1 MYEYSE
7 DNLIEQTAIDLFFN
21 QLGWDTQ
28 LAYNKESFGEG
39 STLGRLNKKEVVLKK
54 IFFEK
59 LKQFNPNLP
68 DQAYNQAYEKLIEES
83 ITKSLAEIN
92 FEKYQLLRNGIPVD
106 FINEKGEQ
114 VKNKTLKVFDFD
126 NADNNNFLAVRQL
139 WIQGNSNRERRPD
152 IIGFVNGIPLLF
164 IELKA
169 AHRKLENAYNDNFTD
184 YKDVIPKLFY
194 YNAFVMLS
202 NGIESRIGSVTGKY
216 QHFHEWKRITEE
228 DEGIVALDR
237 IIVGVCEKRRFLDM
251 FENFI
256 LFDNSL
262 GKVVKLI
269 ARNHQFIG
277 VNKAI
282 ENLKRKTES
291 GKFELER
298 LEQIKKNLSPEEY
311 QNQKSEIQNRKSQLG
326 VFWHTQGS
334 GKSYSM
340 VFFCQK
346 IHRKFTGSYTF
357 LIVTDRNELDTQI
370 YGTFS
375 GVGAVPQVKAGAK
388 DSLKAGSGKHLKEL
402 LSSEHRYLFTLIH
415 KFNFE
420 ELITERDNI
429 IVITD
434 EAHRTQNGQ
443 LAMNLRNALPNASFI
458 GFTGTPLF
466 KDDEITKRIFG
477 DYVSRYDFKRSV
489 DDGATVPLYY
499 ENRGE
504 YLGLKNPVINE
515 QIRAVIDAESEDLD
529 SDQRSRVEQLFAREY
544 PILTAKKRLDAIAKD
559 VVWHFCNR
567 GYKGKGMFIA
577 LDKLTAVKMYDL
589 ITVHWE
595 KYVEQV
601 EKEISKGK
609 YGDQELLEKSRE
621 LQWIKE
627 TEICV
632 VVSPEQNEIQKFQ
645 KWDLDIEPHREK
657 MNTQDLETRFK
668 DENDPFRFVI
678 VCAMWITGFDVPTLS
693 TLYLDKPLKSH
704 TLMQAIARANRISE
718 GKNNGLIVDYIETY
732 TALLDALAIYGSGGD
747 EGGSGGGEKP
757 EPPVKPKEELIKQL
771 EEALEATETFLQDEV
786 KFDLQELINADGLHK
801 LAAMEKAVN
810 AVYTNDETKRKFQ
823 VLAREVFNKYK
834 ALQPDKVLN
843 QYAPRKNAIDVIYT
857 AIEDNIE
864 SADVA
869 EIMRKI
875 QNVVDGSIEILAA
888 EPVPSPEGIGTGDEG
903 IDLSGLN
910 FDLLEQYFLKT
921 KNKNAVVQSLKD
933 KVEKQLKRMVERN
946 PLTVDYYKRY
956 QQIIEEYNRGKDEVV
971 IKETFRKLIEL
982 VNSYSAEEAHTK
994 REGLNDE
1001 QKAIFDILRRGKS
1014 LDEKEKKEVKKI
1026 AIELIEELKKE
1037 KLRIDQWAE
1046 KSITAAAIYNYV
1058 NKTLFE
1064 FLPYPT
1070 YQTDDIDLRTNLVY
1084 EHLKNQYFGGG
1095 ISIYGKF

>member
-1 MYEYSE
+1 MSFEYSE

-21 QLGWDTQ
+21 QLGWDTL
-28 LAYNKESFGEG
+28 LAFNKESYGEG

-54 IFFEK
+54 IFLEK
-59 LKQFNPNLP
+59 IKEFNPGLP
-68 DQAYNQAYEKLIEES
+68 RKAYDEAYEKLTEES
-83 ITKSLAEIN
+83 STKTLAEIN
-92 FEKYQLLRNGIPVD
+92 FEKYLMLRNGIQVD
-106 FINEKGEQ
+106 FINDKGEQ
-114 VKNKTLKVFDFD
+114 VENKTLKVFDFD

-139 WIQGNSNRERRPD
+139 WIQGKSNRERRPD

-169 AHRKLENAYNDNFTD
+169 AHRKLVNAYNDNFID

-194 YNAFVMLS
+194 YNAFVLLS

-228 DEGIVALDR
+228 DAGIVALDR
-237 IIVGVCEKRRFLDM
+237 IIIGVCDKKRFLDL

-256 LFDNSL
+256 LFDNSM
-262 GKVVKLI
+262 GNVVKLI

-282 ENLKRKTES
+282 ENIQHKEQLYKL
-291 GKFELER
+291 GKISLE
-298 LEQIKKNLSPEEY
+298 EK
-311 QNQKSEIQNRKSQLG
+311 QKLG

-346 IHRKFTGSYTF
+346 IHHKFTGSYTF

-375 GVGAVPQVKAGAK
+375 GVGAVPEIKAGAK
-388 DSLKAGSGKHLKEL
+388 DSLKANSGKHLREL
-402 LSSEHRYLFTLIH
+402 LSSEHRYLFSLIH

-420 ELITERDNI
+420 EEITKRDNI
-429 IVITD
+429 IVISD
-434 EAHRTQNGQ
+434 EAHRTQSGQ
-443 LAMNLRNALPNASFI
+443 LAMNLRNALPYASFI

-504 YLGLKNPVINE
+504 YLGLKNPEINE
-515 QIRAVIDAESEDLD
+515 QIRTVIDEESEDLD
-529 SDQRSRVEQLFAREY
+529 SDQRSRIEQLFAREY

-577 LDKLTAVKMYDL
+577 LDKLTAVRMYDL
-589 ITVHWE
+589 ITQHW
-595 KYVEQV
+595 KQYVEKLGREV
-601 EKEISKGK
+601 SKGT
-609 YGDQELLEKSRE
+609 YGDQEFLEKSRE

-632 VVSPEQNEIQKFQ
+632 VVSAEQNEIQKFQ

-668 DENDPFRFVI
+668 DEDDPFRFVI
-678 VCAMWITGFDVPTLS
+678 VCAMWITGFDVPSLS

-704 TLMQAIARANRISE
+704 TLMQAIARANRTNE

-732 TALLDALAIYGSGGD
+732 TALIDALSIYGSNGD
-747 EGGSGGGEKP
+747 NGETSEDGRP
-757 EPPVKPKEELIKQL
+757 EPPVKPKEELVGQL
-771 EEALEATETFLQDEV
+771 EEALDATEAFLQDEV
-786 KFDLQELINADGLHK
+786 NFDLQELIKADNLLK
-801 LAAMEKAVN
+801 LAALEKAIN
-810 AVYTNDETKRKFQ
+810 AVYTNDETKRKYQ
-823 VLAREVFNKYK
+823 ILAREVFRKYK

-843 QYAPRKNAIDVIYT
+843 QYAQRKNAIDVIYT
-857 AIEDNIE
+857 AIEENIE
-864 SADVA
+864 SSDVA
-869 EIMRKI
+869 DLMRKI
-875 QNVVDGSIEILAA
+875 QNVVDESIESRLA
-888 EPVPSPEGIGTGDEG
+888 EPSHNDGKN
-903 IDLSGLN
+903 IDLSGLD
-910 FDLLEQYFLKT
+910 FELLEQYFLKT
-921 KNKNAVVQSLKD
+921 KNKNAAVQSLKD
-933 KVEKQLKRMVERN
+933 KIEQQLKQMVERN

-956 QQIIEEYNRGKDEVV
+956 QEIIEEYNRGKDEVV

-982 VNSYSAEEAHTK
+982 VNSYSEVEADTK
-994 REGLNDE
+994 REGLTDE
-1001 QKAIFDILRRGKS
+1001 QKAIFDILRQGKQ
-1014 LDEKEKKEVKKI
+1014 LKEKEKNEIKRI
-1026 AIELIEELKKE
+1026 AVELLNELKKE
-1037 KLRIDQWAE
+1037 KLRIDRWAD
-1046 KSITAAAIYNYV
+1046 KSVTAAAVFNTV
-1058 NKTLFE
+1058 SKTLFE
-1064 FLPYPT
+1064 TLPYPT
-1070 YQTDDIDLRTNLVY
+1070 YELDDVDLRTNLIY

-1095 ISIYGKF
+1095 MSVYGQY

>member
-1 MYEYSE
+1 MTWEYSE

-21 QLGWDTQ
+21 QLGWDTL
-28 LAYNKESFGEG
+28 LAYNKEGFGEG

-59 LKQFNPNLP
+59 IKAFNPGLP
-68 DQAYNQAYEKLIEES
+68 QKAYEEAYEKLIEES
-83 ITKSLAEIN
+83 SSKSLAEIN
-92 FEKYQLLRNGIPVD
+92 YEKHQLLRNGIPVD

-126 NADNNNFLAVRQL
+126 NAENNNFLAVRQL
-139 WIQGNSNRERRPD
+139 WIQGKSNRERRPD
-152 IIGFVNGIPLLF
+152 IIGFVNGIPIVF
-164 IELKA
+164 IELKNPIKNV
-169 AHRKLENAYNDNFTD
+169 REAYDNNFLD
-184 YKDVIPKLFY
+184 YLDVIPRLFHH
-194 YNAFVMLS
+194 NALVILS
-202 NGIESRIGSVTGKY
+202 NGRESKIGSITSKY
-216 QHFHEWKRITEE
+216 HHFHEWKRITED
-228 DEGIVALDR
+228 DEGVVDLDR
-237 IIVGVCEKRRFLDM
+237 MIIGVCHKQRLLDIL
-251 FENFI
+251 ENFI

-282 ENLKRKTES
+282 ENIQHKEQLYKL
-291 GKFELER
+291 GKVSLE
-298 LEQIKKNLSPEEY
+298 EK
-311 QNQKSEIQNRKSQLG
+311 QKLG

-346 IHRKFTGSYTF
+346 IHHKFTGSYTF

-375 GVGAVPQVKAGAK
+375 GIAAVPQVKAGSK
-388 DSLKAGSGKHLKEL
+388 DSLKANSGKHLREL

-420 ELITERDNI
+420 EEITKRDNI
-429 IVITD
+429 IVISD
-434 EAHRTQNGQ
+434 EAHRTQGGN

-504 YLGLKNPVINE
+504 YLGLKNPTINE
-515 QIRAVIDAESEDLD
+515 EIRQLLENEELET
-529 SDQRSRVEQLFAREY
+529 DQRSRVEQLIAREY

-559 VVWHFCNR
+559 AIWHFCNR

-577 LDKLTAVKMYDL
+577 LDKLTAVRMYYL
-589 ITVHWE
+589 ITHHW
-595 KYVEQV
+595 KLTVEQL
-601 EKEISKGK
+601 EKEVAKGK

-632 VVSPEQNEIQKFQ
+632 VVSSEQNEIQKFQ

-657 MNTQDLETRFK
+657 MNKEDLEARFK

-732 TALLDALAIYGSGGD
+732 TALLDALAIYGAGGED
-747 EGGSGGGEKP
+747 GEGGGGEKP

-786 KFDLQELINADGLHK
+786 NFDIQELIKADGLHK

-823 VLAREVFNKYK
+823 ILAREVFKKYK

-843 QYAPRKNAIDVIYT
+843 QYASRKNAIDVIYS

-869 EIMRKI
+869 DIMRKI
-875 QNVVDGSIEILAA
+875 QNVVDESIENMVA
-888 EPVPSPEGIGTGDEG
+888 EPGHNEEKI

-910 FDLLEQYFLKT
+910 FELLQQYFLKT
-921 KNKNAVVQSLKD
+921 KNKNTVVQSLKD
-933 KVEKQLKRMVERN
+933 KIEKQLKQMVERN

-956 QQIIEEYNRGKDEVV
+956 QEIIQEYNRGKDEVV

-982 VNSYSAEEAHTK
+982 VNSYSEEEADTR
-994 REGLNDE
+994 REGLTDE
-1001 QKAIFDILRRGKS
+1001 QKVIFDILRQGKK
-1014 LDEKEKKEVKKI
+1014 LEEKEKNEIKKI
-1026 AIELIEELKKE
+1026 SIELLEELKKE
-1037 KLRIDQWAE
+1037 KLRVDKWAD
-1046 KSITAAAIYNYV
+1046 KSVTAAAVFNYV

-1064 FLPYPT
+1064 VLPYPT

-1084 EHLKNQYFGGG
+1084 EHLKHQYFGGG
-1095 ISIYGKF
+1095 MSIYGRY

>member
-1 MYEYSE
+1 MTWEYSE

-21 QLGWDTQ
+21 QLGWDT
-28 LAYNKESFGEG
+28 LVAYNKEGFGEG

-59 LKQFNPNLP
+59 IKEFNPGLP
-68 DQAYNQAYEKLIEES
+68 QKAYEEAYEKLTEES

-92 FEKYQLLRNGIPVD
+92 YEKHLLLRNGIPVD
-106 FINEKGEQ
+106 FINEKGEH

-126 NADNNNFLAVRQL
+126 NADKNNFLAVRQL
-139 WIQGNSNRERRPD
+139 WIQGKSNRERRPD

-194 YNAFVMLS
+194 YNAFVLLS

-216 QHFHEWKRITEE
+216 QHFHEWKRIAEE

-237 IIVGVCEKRRFLDM
+237 IIVGVCEKNRFLDL

-282 ENLKRKTES
+282 ENIQHKEQLYKL
-291 GKFELER
+291 GKISLE
-298 LEQIKKNLSPEEY
+298 EK
-311 QNQKSEIQNRKSQLG
+311 QKLG

-346 IHRKFTGSYTF
+346 IHHKFTGSYTF

-388 DSLKAGSGKHLKEL
+388 DSLKANSGKHLREL
-402 LSSEHRYLFTLIH
+402 LSSDHRYLFTLIH

-420 ELITERDNI
+420 EEITRRDNI
-429 IVITD
+429 IVISD
-434 EAHRTQNGQ
+434 EAHRTQGGN

-504 YLGLKNPVINE
+504 YLKLDNPKINDN
-515 QIRAVIDAESEDLD
+515 IRTLLEKEELESDE
-529 SDQRSRVEQLFAREY
+529 RSKVEKLIAREY
-544 PILTAKKRLDAIAKD
+544 PILTAKKRLNDIAKD
-559 VVWHFCNR
+559 AVWHFCNR

-577 LDKLTAVKMYDL
+577 LDKLTAVRMYDL
-589 ITVHWE
+589 ITEHWK
-595 KYVEQV
+595 KYVEQL
-601 EKEISKGK
+601 EKEVSKGK
-609 YGDQELLEKSRE
+609 YGDQELLQKSRE

-632 VVSPEQNEIQKFQ
+632 VVSSEQNEIQKFQ

-668 DENDPFRFVI
+668 DEDDPFRFVI

-732 TALLDALAIYGSGGD
+732 TALLDALAIYGAGGENGKD
-747 EGGSGGGEKP
+747 GGEKP
-757 EPPVKPKEELIKQL
+757 EPPVKPKEELIMLL
-771 EEALEATETFLQDEV
+771 EETLHATETFLQDDV
-786 KFDLQELINADGLHK
+786 NFDLQELIKADGLHK

-823 VLAREVFNKYK
+823 VLARAVFKKYK
-834 ALQPDKVLN
+834 ALQPDKVLY
-843 QYAPRKNAIDVIYT
+843 QYAQRKNAIDVIYA
-857 AIEDNIE
+857 AIEDNIV

-869 EIMRKI
+869 DIMRKI
-875 QNVVDGSIEILAA
+875 QNVVDNSIENMVA
-888 EPVPSPEGIGTGDEG
+888 EPGHNEEKI
-903 IDLSGLN
+903 IDLSGLD

-921 KNKNAVVQSLKD
+921 KNKNTAVQSLKE

-946 PLTVDYYKRY
+946 PMTVDFYKRY
-956 QQIIEEYNRGKDEVV
+956 QEIIEEYNRGKDEAV

-982 VNSYSAEEAHTK
+982 VNSLSQEEADTR
-994 REGLNDE
+994 REGLTDE
-1001 QKAIFDILRRGKS
+1001 QKAIFDILRQGKK
-1014 LDEKEKKEVKKI
+1014 LEDKEKNEIKKI
-1026 AIELIEELKKE
+1026 SVQLLEDLKQE
-1037 KLRIDQWAE
+1037 KLKVDQWAD
-1046 KSITAAAIYNYV
+1046 KSVTAAAVFNTV
-1058 NKTLFE
+1058 SKTLFE
-1064 FLPYPT
+1064 TLPYPS
-1070 YQTDDIDLRTNLVY
+1070 YQTDEIDLKTNLVY
-1084 EHLKNQYFGGG
+1084 EHLKHQYFGGG
-1095 ISIYGKF
+1095 MSVYGHY

>member
-1 MYEYSE
+1 MTWEYSE
-7 DNLIEQTAIDLFFN
+7 DNLIEQTAIDLFFHR
-21 QLGWDTQ
+21 LGWDTL
-28 LAYNKESFGEG
+28 LAFNKESFGED
-39 STLGRLNKKEVVLKK
+39 STLGRLSKKEVVLKR
-54 IFFEK
+54 ILLEK
-59 LKQFNPNLP
+59 LELFNPGLP
-68 DQAYNQAYEKLIEES
+68 EKAYLEAYEKLTEES
-83 ITKSLAEIN
+83 ITRTLAEIN
-92 FEKYQLLRNGIPVD
+92 FEKYRYMREGIQILTPNHSPNGEG
-106 FINEKGEQ
+106 NREGNREGEM
-114 VKNKTLKVFDFD
+114 VSKTLKLFDFE
-126 NADNNNFLAVRQL
+126 NPENNHFLAVRQL
-139 WIQGNSNRERRPD
+139 WIQGKSNRERRPD

-169 AHRKLENAYNDNFTD
+169 AHRKLENAYNDNFND

-194 YNAFVMLS
+194 YNAFVVLS

-228 DEGIVALDR
+228 DDGVVALDR
-237 IIVGVCEKRRFLDM
+237 IIVGVCEKSRFMDM

-256 LFDNSL
+256 LFDNSM

-282 ENLKRKTES
+282 ENIRLKDRQFKLGEIS
-291 GKFELER
+291 LE
-298 LEQIKKNLSPEEY
+298 EK
-311 QNQKSEIQNRKSQLG
+311 QKLG

-375 GVGAVPQVKAGAK
+375 GVGAVPQIKAGAK
-388 DSLKAGSGKHLKEL
+388 DSLKANSGKHLREL
-402 LSSEHRYLFTLIH
+402 LSSEHRYLFSLIH

-420 ELITERDNI
+420 TEITKRDNI
-429 IVITD
+429 IVISD
-434 EAHRTQNGQ
+434 EAHRTQGGQ

-466 KDDEITKRIFG
+466 KDDELTRRIFG

-504 YLGLKNPVINE
+504 YLGLKNPKITQE
-515 QIRAVIDAESEDLD
+515 IRALIDAESEDLD
-529 SDQRSRVEQLFAREY
+529 SDQRTRVEQLFAREY
-544 PILTAKKRLDAIAKD
+544 PILTAKKRLNEIAND

-577 LDKLTAVKMYDL
+577 LDKLTAVRMYDFIML
-589 ITVHWE
+589 HW
-595 KYVEQV
+595 KFTIEQM
-601 EKEISKGK
+601 EKEISRGK

-621 LQWIKE
+621 LKWIKE

-632 VVSPEQNEIQKFQ
+632 VISSEQNEIQKFRQ
-645 KWDLDIEPHREK
+645 WDLDIEPHREK
-657 MNTQDLETRFK
+657 MNNQDLEVRFK

-732 TALLDALAIYGSGGD
+732 TSLLDALAIYGASA
-747 EGGSGGGEKP
+747 ETGGGEKP
-757 EPPVKPKEELIKQL
+757 EAPVKPKIELIQL
-771 EEALEATETFLQDEV
+771 LEDALTATEVFLQDEV
-786 KFDLQELINADGLHK
+786 SFDLNELISSTGLEK
-801 LAAMEKAVN
+801 LAAMEKGVN
-810 AVYTNDETKRKFQ
+810 AVYTNDETKCKFQ
-823 VLAREVFNKYK
+823 ILAREVFKKFK
-834 ALQPDKVLN
+834 ALQPDKLLN
-843 QYAPRKNAIDVIYT
+843 QYSPRKNAIDVIYT
-857 AIEDNIE
+857 AIEGNVE
-864 SADVA
+864 SADVSD
-869 EIMRKI
+869 IMKKI
-875 QNVVDGSIEILAA
+875 QEVVDASISTVAS
-888 EPVPSPEGIGTGDEG
+888 EPTHDAGKI

-910 FDLLEQYFLKT
+910 FELLEKYFLKT
-921 KNKNAVVQSLKD
+921 KNKNTTIQSLKD
-933 KVEKQLKRMVERN
+933 KIERNLKSMVEKN
-946 PLTVDYYKRY
+946 PLRVDYYQRY
-956 QQIIEEYNRGKDEVV
+956 QEIIDEYNRGKDAVTIE
-971 IKETFRKLIEL
+971 ETFKKLIEF
-982 VNSYSAEEAHTK
+982 VNSMTEEEIDTK
-994 REGLNDE
+994 REGLTDE
-1001 QKAIFDILRRGKS
+1001 QKAIFDILRKQNLSEPDKKRI
-1014 LDEKEKKEVKKI
+1014 KEI
-1026 AIELIEELKKE
+1026 AIELLEELKTD
-1037 KLRIDQWAE
+1037 KLKVEQWAY
-1046 KSITAAAIYNYV
+1046 KTVTAAAVFNMV

-1064 FLPYPT
+1064 LLPYPT
-1070 YQTDDIDLRTNLVY
+1070 YQTDDVDLKTNLVY
-1084 EHLKNQYFGGG
+1084 EHLKHQYYGGG
-1095 ISIYGKF
+1095 MSVYGAY

>member
-1 MYEYSE
+1 MTYEYSE

-21 QLGWDTQ
+21 ELGWDTL
-28 LAYNKESFGEG
+28 LAYNKEGFGEG
-39 STLGRLNKKEVVLKK
+39 STLGRLNKKEVILKK
-54 IFFEK
+54 NFFEK
-59 LKQFNPNLP
+59 LKAFNPNLP
-68 DQAYNQAYEKLIEES
+68 EQAYSQAYEKLTEVS
-83 ITKSLAEIN
+83 ISKSLSEIN
-92 FEKYQLLRNGIPVD
+92 FEKHQLLRNGIPVD
-106 FINEKGEQ
+106 FINDKGEQ
-114 VKNKTLKVFDFD
+114 VKNKTLRVFDFET
-126 NADNNNFLAVRQL
+126 ADNNNFLAVRQL
-139 WIQGNSNRERRPD
+139 WLKGKSNRERRPD

-184 YKDVIPKLFY
+184 YKDVIPQLFN
-194 YNAFVMLS
+194 YNAFVLLS
-202 NGIESRIGSVTGKY
+202 NGRESRIGSVTGKY

-228 DEGIVALDR
+228 DDGIVGLDR
-237 IIVGVCEKRRFLDM
+237 IIVGVCEKKRFLDL

-282 ENLKRKTES
+282 ENIQHKEQLYKL
-291 GKFELER
+291 GKISLE
-298 LEQIKKNLSPEEY
+298 EK
-311 QNQKSEIQNRKSQLG
+311 QKLG

-346 IHRKFTGSYTF
+346 IHHKFTGSYTF

-375 GVGAVPQVKAGAK
+375 GIGAVPQVKAGSR
-388 DSLKAGSGKHLKEL
+388 DSLKANSGKHLREL

-420 ELITERDNI
+420 EEITKRDNI
-429 IVITD
+429 IVISD
-434 EAHRTQNGQ
+434 EAHRTQGGN

-504 YLGLKNPVINE
+504 YLGLRNPAINDE
-515 QIRAVIDAESEDLD
+515 IRQLLENEELET
-529 SDQRSRVEQLFAREY
+529 DQRSKVKKLIGKEY

-559 VVWHFCNR
+559 AVWHFCNR

-577 LDKLTAVKMYDL
+577 LDKLTAVRMYDL
-589 ITVHWE
+589 ITHHWKLTVELLE
-595 KYVEQV
+595 KDLL
-601 EKEISKGK
+601 KLK

-632 VVSPEQNEIQKFQ
+632 VVSSEQNEIQKFA

-657 MNTQDLETRFK
+657 MNNQDLETRFK
-668 DENDPFRFVI
+668 EEDDPFRFVI

-693 TLYLDKPLKSH
+693 TLYIDKPLKSH

-718 GKNNGLIVDYIETY
+718 GKNNGLIVDYIDTY
-732 TALLDALAIYGSGGD
+732 TALLDALAVYGEGGGD
-747 EGGSGGGEKP
+747 SSGGGETP
-757 EPPVKPKEELIKQL
+757 VPPVKPKEELIKEL
-771 EEALEATETFLQDEV
+771 VEVLVATETFLLNEV
-786 KFDLQELINADGLHK
+786 SFDLQELVNAKGLQK
-801 LAAMEKAVN
+801 LAAMESAVN
-810 AVYTNDETKRKFQ
+810 SVYTNDETKRKFQ
-823 VLAREVFNKYK
+823 VLAREVFKKYK

-843 QYAPRKNAIDVIYT
+843 DFRPRKDAIDVIYT
-857 AIEDNIE
+857 AIESNIE
-864 SADVA
+864 SADVTDL
-869 EIMRKI
+869 MRKI
-875 QNVVDGSIEILAA
+875 QDLVDESISTMVA
-888 EPVPSPEGIGTGDEG
+888 EPNSQLIQREADLTKNTDQSIYVKDKMV
-903 IDLSGLN
+903 DLSGLN
-910 FDLLEQYFLKT
+910 FEILEKYFLKLT
-921 KNKNAVVQSLKD
+921 NKNTAVQSLKD
-933 KVEKQLKRMVERN
+933 KIEKQLKKMVERN

-956 QQIIEEYNRGKDEVV
+956 QEIIDEYNRSKDEVV
-971 IKETFRKLIEL
+971 IKDTFRKLIEL
-982 VNSYSAEEAHTK
+982 VNSYSAEEADTK
-994 REGLNDE
+994 REGLTDE
-1001 QKAIFDILRRGKS
+1001 QKAVFDILRYGKK
-1014 LDEKEKKEVKKI
+1014 LEEKEKNEVKKI
-1026 AIELIEELKKE
+1026 SVELLEDLKKE
-1037 KLRIDQWAE
+1037 KLRVDQWSD
-1046 KSITAAAIYNYV
+1046 KSVTAAAVFNFV

-1064 FLPYPT
+1064 VLPYPT
-1070 YQTDDIDLRTNLVY
+1070 YQIDDIDVRTNLVY
-1084 EHLKNQYFGGG
+1084 EHLKHQYYGGG
-1095 ISIYGKF
+1095 MSVYGGY

>member
-1 MYEYSE
+1 M
-7 DNLIEQTAIDLFFN
+7 D
-21 QLGWDTQ
+21 WDT
-28 LAYNKESFGEG
+28 LVAYNKEGFGEG
-39 STLGRLNKKEVVLKK
+39 STLGRQNKKEVVLKK

-59 LKQFNPNLP
+59 LIQFNPNLP
-68 DQAYNQAYEKLIEES
+68 EQAYNQAYEKLIEES

-92 FEKYQLLRNGIPVD
+92 YEKHQLLRNGIPVQLPSPS
-106 FINEKGEQ
+106 GEGQ
-114 VKNKTLKVFDFD
+114 GVRIVTLKVFDFD
-126 NADNNNFLAVRQL
+126 NAGNNNFLAVRQL
-139 WIQGNSNRERRPD
+139 WIQGKSNRERRPD
-152 IIGFVNGIPLLF
+152 IIGFINGIPMLF

-237 IIVGVCEKRRFLDM
+237 IIVGVCEKKRFLDL

-282 ENLKRKTES
+282 ENIQHKEQLYKL
-291 GKFELER
+291 GKISLE
-298 LEQIKKNLSPEEY
+298 EK
-311 QNQKSEIQNRKSQLG
+311 QKLG

-346 IHRKFTGSYTF
+346 IHHKFTGSYTF

-375 GVGAVPQVKAGAK
+375 GIGAVPQVKSGSK
-388 DSLKAGSGKHLKEL
+388 DSLKANSGKHLKEL

-420 ELITERDNI
+420 EEITKRDNI
-429 IVITD
+429 IVISD
-434 EAHRTQNGQ
+434 EAHRTQGGN

-504 YLGLKNPVINE
+504 YLGLKNPVIND

-544 PILTAKKRLDAIAKD
+544 PILTSKKRLDAIAKD
-559 VVWHFCNR
+559 AVWHFCNR

-577 LDKLTAVKMYDL
+577 LDKLTAVRMYDL
-589 ITVHWE
+589 ITHHW
-595 KYVEQV
+595 KLTVDQL
-601 EKEISKGK
+601 EKEVSKGK

-632 VVSPEQNEIQKFQ
+632 VVSSEQNEIQKFQ

-657 MNTQDLETRFK
+657 MNKGDLEARFK
-668 DENDPFRFVI
+668 DEDDPFRFVI

-693 TLYLDKPLKSH
+693 TLYIDKPLKSH

-732 TALLDALAIYGSGGD
+732 TALLDALAIYGSGGED
-747 EGGSGGGEKP
+747 GEGGGGEKP
-757 EPPVKPKEELIKQL
+757 EPPDKPKEDLIKQL

-786 KFDLQELINADGLHK
+786 NFDLQELIKADGLHK

-823 VLAREVFNKYK
+823 VLAREVFKKYK
-834 ALQPDKVLN
+834 ALQPDKALN
-843 QYAPRKNAIDVIYT
+843 QYAPKKNAIDVIYT

-869 EIMRKI
+869 DIMRKI
-875 QNVVDGSIEILAA
+875 QNVVDESIEHMVA
-888 EPVPSPEGIGTGDEG
+888 EPGHNEEKI
-903 IDLSGLN
+903 IDLSGLD

-921 KNKNAVVQSLKD
+921 KNKNAAVQSLKD

-956 QQIIEEYNRGKDEVV
+956 QEIIEEYNRGKDEVV

-982 VNSYSAEEAHTK
+982 VNSYSEEEADTK
-994 REGLNDE
+994 REGLTDE
-1001 QKAIFDILRRGKS
+1001 QKAIFDILRHGKK
-1014 LDEKEKKEVKKI
+1014 LEEKEKNEIKKI
-1026 AIELIEELKKE
+1026 SVALLEELKQE
-1037 KLRIDQWAE
+1037 KLKVEQWAD
-1046 KSITAAAIYNYV
+1046 KSVTAAAVFNTV
-1058 NKTLFE
+1058 SKTLFE
-1064 FLPYPT
+1064 TLPYPT
-1070 YQTDDIDLRTNLVY
+1070 YQTDDIDLKTNLVY
-1084 EHLKNQYFGGG
+1084 EHLKHQYFRGGM
-1095 ISIYGKF
+1095 SIYGQY

>member
-1 MYEYSE
+1 MTWEYSE

-21 QLGWDTQ
+21 QLGWDTL
-28 LAYNKESFGEG
+28 LAYNKEGLGEG
-39 STLGRLNKKEVVLKK
+39 SILGRLNKKEVVLKN
-54 IFFEK
+54 IFLEK

-68 DQAYNQAYEKLIEES
+68 EQAYNQAYEKLIEES

-92 FEKYQLLRNGIPVD
+92 FEKHQLLRNGIPVD
-106 FINEKGEQ
+106 FIEEKGEHAGSPQ
-114 VKNKTLKVFDFD
+114 RKTLKVFDFD

-139 WIQGNSNRERRPD
+139 WIQGKSNRERRPD

-194 YNAFVMLS
+194 YNAFVLLS

-237 IIVGVCEKRRFLDM
+237 IIIGVCEKKRFLDL

-282 ENLKRKTES
+282 ENIQHKEQLYKL
-291 GKFELER
+291 GKISLE
-298 LEQIKKNLSPEEY
+298 EK
-311 QNQKSEIQNRKSQLG
+311 QKLG

-346 IHRKFTGSYTF
+346 IHHKFTGSYTF

-388 DSLKAGSGKHLKEL
+388 DSLKANSGKHLKEL
-402 LSSEHRYLFTLIH
+402 LGSEHRYLFTLIH

-420 ELITERDNI
+420 EEITKRDNI
-429 IVITD
+429 IVISD
-434 EAHRTQNGQ
+434 EAHRTQGGN

-529 SDQRSRVEQLFAREY
+529 SDQRSRVEQLFEREY

-559 VVWHFCNR
+559 AVWHFCNR

-589 ITVHWE
+589 ITEHWK
-595 KYVEQV
+595 KYVEQL
-601 EKEISKGK
+601 EKEVSKGK
-609 YGDQELLEKSRE
+609 YGDQELLENSRE

-632 VVSPEQNEIQKFQ
+632 VVSSEQNEIQKFQ

-657 MNTQDLETRFK
+657 MNTQDLESRFK

-732 TALLDALAIYGSGGD
+732 TALLDALAIYGSGGED
-747 EGGSGGGEKP
+747 DGGSEKP
-757 EPPVKPKEELIKQL
+757 ELPVKPKEELIKQL
-771 EEALEATETFLQDEV
+771 EEALEATETFLLDEV
-786 KFDLQELINADGLHK
+786 
-801 LAAMEKAVN
+801 
-810 AVYTNDETKRKFQ
+810 
-823 VLAREVFNKYK
+823 
-834 ALQPDKVLN
+834 
-843 QYAPRKNAIDVIYT
+843 
-857 AIEDNIE
+857 
-864 SADVA
+864 
-869 EIMRKI
+869 
-875 QNVVDGSIEILAA
+875 
-888 EPVPSPEGIGTGDEG
+888 
-903 IDLSGLN
+903 N
-910 FDLLEQYFLKT
+910 FDL
-921 KNKNAVVQSLKD
+921 
-933 KVEKQLKRMVERN
+933 
-946 PLTVDYYKRY
+946 
-956 QQIIEEYNRGKDEVV
+956 
-971 IKETFRKLIEL
+971 
-982 VNSYSAEEAHTK
+982 
-994 REGLNDE
+994 
-1001 QKAIFDILRRGKS
+1001 
-1014 LDEKEKKEVKKI
+1014 
-1026 AIELIEELKKE
+1026 
-1037 KLRIDQWAE
+1037 
-1046 KSITAAAIYNYV
+1046 
-1058 NKTLFE
+1058 
-1064 FLPYPT
+1064 
-1070 YQTDDIDLRTNLVY
+1070 
-1084 EHLKNQYFGGG
+1084 
-1095 ISIYGKF
+1095 

>member
-1 MYEYSE
+1 MTNEYSE
-7 DNLIEQTAIDLFFN
+7 DNLIEKTAIDLFLH
-21 QLGWDTQ
+21 QLGWDT
-28 LAYNKESFGEG
+28 LYAFNKEGFGEG
-39 STLGRLNKKEVVLKK
+39 SALGRLNKSEVVLKT

-59 LKQFNPNLP
+59 IRAFNPGLP
-68 DQAYNQAYEKLIEES
+68 QKAYEEAYEKLTEDS
-83 ITKSLAEIN
+83 ATKSLAEIN
-92 FEKYQLLRNGIPVD
+92 FEKHQLLRNGIPVD
-106 FINEKGEQ
+106 FVNEKGEQ
-114 VKNKTLKVFDFD
+114 IKNKILQVFDFET
-126 NADNNNFLAVRQL
+126 AGNNKFLAVQQL
-139 WIQGNSNRERRPD
+139 WIQGKSNRERRPD

-194 YNAFVMLS
+194 YNAFVLLS

-216 QHFHEWKRITEE
+216 QHFHEWKRITED

-237 IIVGVCEKRRFLDM
+237 IIVGVCEKKRFLDL

-256 LFDNSL
+256 LFDNTL

-282 ENLKRKTES
+282 ENIQHKEQLYKL
-291 GKFELER
+291 GK
-298 LEQIKKNLSPEEY
+298 ISVEEK
-311 QNQKSEIQNRKSQLG
+311 QKLG

-346 IHRKFTGSYTF
+346 IHHKFTGSYTF

-375 GVGAVPQVKAGAK
+375 GIGAVPQVKAGSK
-388 DSLKAGSGKHLKEL
+388 DSLKAKSGKHLKEL
-402 LSSEHRYLFTLIH
+402 LSSEPRYLFTLIH

-420 ELITERDNI
+420 EEITKRDNI
-429 IVITD
+429 IVISD
-434 EAHRTQNGQ
+434 EAHRTQSGN
-443 LAMNLRNALPNASFI
+443 LALNLRNALPNASFI

-504 YLGLKNPVINE
+504 YLALDNPVINE
-515 QIRAVIDAESEDLD
+515 QIRAVLDAESEDLD

-567 GYKGKGMFIA
+567 GYKGKAMFIA
-577 LDKLTAVKMYDL
+577 LDKITAVRMYDL
-589 ITVHWE
+589 ITHHW
-595 KYVEQV
+595 KLSVEQL
-601 EKEISKGK
+601 EKEVAKGK
-609 YGDQELLEKSRE
+609 YGDQELLEKTRE

-627 TEICV
+627 TEVCV
-632 VVSPEQNEIQKFQ
+632 VVSSEQNEIQKFK
-645 KWDLDIEPHREK
+645 KWNLDIEPHREK

-668 DENDPFRFVI
+668 DEDDPFRFVI

-732 TALLDALAIYGSGGD
+732 TALLDALAIYGTGGD
-747 EGGSGGGEKP
+747 ESSSGTGEKA

-771 EEALEATETFLQDEV
+771 EEVLEATEIFLQDEV
-786 KFDLQELINADGLHK
+786 YFDLQKLINTNGLHK
-801 LAAMEKAVN
+801 LAAIEQGIN

-823 VLAREVFNKYK
+823 VLARAVFKKYK
-834 ALQPDKVLN
+834 ALQPDKVIN
-843 QYAPRKNAIDVIYT
+843 QFSARKNAIDTIYT
-857 AIEDNIE
+857 AIEDNIQ
-864 SADVA
+864 SADVTD
-869 EIMRKI
+869 IMRKI
-875 QNVVDGSIEILAA
+875 QSVVDKSIENMVA
-888 EPVPSPEGIGTGDEG
+888 EPSHNDNKL

-910 FDLLEQYFLKT
+910 FELLEQYFLKT
-921 KNKNAVVQSLKD
+921 KNKNAAVQSLKD
-933 KVEKQLKRMVERN
+933 KIEKQLKQMVERN

-956 QQIIEEYNRGKDEVV
+956 QEIIDEYNRGKDEVV
-971 IKETFRKLIEL
+971 VKETFRKLIEL
-982 VNSYSAEEAHTK
+982 VNSYSAEEADTK
-994 REGLNDE
+994 REGLTDE
-1001 QKAIFDILRRGKS
+1001 QKAIFDILRYGKN
-1014 LDEKEKKEVKKI
+1014 LEEKEKNEIKKI
-1026 AIELIEELKKE
+1026 SVELLDELKKE
-1037 KLRIDQWAE
+1037 KL
-1046 KSITAAAIYNYV
+1046 K
-1058 NKTLFE
+1058 
-1064 FLPYPT
+1064 
-1070 YQTDDIDLRTNLVY
+1070 
-1084 EHLKNQYFGGG
+1084 
-1095 ISIYGKF
+1095 

>member
-1 MYEYSE
+1 MTWEYSE

-21 QLGWDTQ
+21 RLGWDTV
-28 LAYNKESFGEG
+28 LAYNKENFGEG
-39 STLGRLNKKEVVLKK
+39 STLGRLNKKEVVLKR

-59 LKQFNPNLP
+59 LKEFNPRLP
-68 DQAYNQAYEKLIEES
+68 EQAYIKAYEKLNEES
-83 ITKSLAEIN
+83 STKSLAEIN
-92 FEKYQLLRNGIPVD
+92 HEKYQLLREGVPVD

-114 VKNKTLKVFDFD
+114 IKNKTLKVFDFD
-126 NADNNNFLAVRQL
+126 NPENNNFLAVRQL
-139 WIQGNSNRERRPD
+139 WIQGKSNRERRPD

-194 YNAFVMLS
+194 YNAFVILS
-202 NGIESRIGSVTGKY
+202 NGIESRIGSITGKY
-216 QHFHEWKRITEE
+216 EHFHEWKRITEE

-237 IIVGVCEKRRFLDM
+237 IIVGVCEKRRFLDL

-256 LFDNSL
+256 LFDTST
-262 GKVVKLI
+262 GETVKLI

-282 ENLKRKTES
+282 ENIKLKEELYKQ
-291 GKFELER
+291 GKISLE
-298 LEQIKKNLSPEEY
+298 EK
-311 QNQKSEIQNRKSQLG
+311 QKLG

-340 VFFCQK
+340 VFLCQK

-357 LIVTDRNELDTQI
+357 LIVTDRNELDNQI

-375 GVGAVPQVKAGAK
+375 GVGAVPQVKAGA
-388 DSLKAGSGKHLKEL
+388 DNSLRAKSGEHLKKL
-402 LSSEHRYLFTLIH
+402 LREEHRYLFSLIH
-415 KFNFE
+415 KFNFQE
-420 ELITERDNI
+420 EITRRENI
-429 IVITD
+429 IVISD
-434 EAHRTQNGQ
+434 EAHRTQGGQ
-443 LAMNLRNALPNASFI
+443 LALNMRNALPHASYI

-477 DYVSRYDFKRSV
+477 DYVSRYDFKRSI

-504 YLGLKNPVINE
+504 YLGLKNPAINE
-515 QIRAVIDAESEDLD
+515 QIRAVIDAETEDLD
-529 SDQRSRVEQLFAREY
+529 SDQRSRIEQLFAREY
-544 PILTAKKRLDAIAKD
+544 PILTARKRLDAIAKD

-577 LDKLTAVKMYDL
+577 MDKLIAVKMYDL
-589 ITVHWE
+589 IMEHWNNYI
-595 KYVEQV
+595 KQL
-601 EKEISKGK
+601 EKEIAKEK
-609 YGDQELLEKSRE
+609 YGDQELLVKKRD

-632 VVSPEQNEIQKFQ
+632 VVSPEQNEIQKFK

-668 DENDPFRFVI
+668 DENDPFRLVI

-704 TLMQAIARANRISE
+704 TLMQAIARANRVSE

-732 TALLDALAIYGSGGD
+732 TALLDALAIYGSGG
-747 EGGSGGGEKP
+747 ENGGGGGGEKP

-786 KFDLQELINADGLHK
+786 NFDLQELINADGLQK

-810 AVYTNDETKRKFQ
+810 AVYTNDETKQKFQ
-823 VLAREVFNKYK
+823 ILAREVFKKYK

-843 QYAPRKNAIDVIYT
+843 QYASRKNAIDVIYT

-869 EIMRKI
+869 DIMRKI
-875 QNVVDGSIEILAA
+875 QNVVDESIENMVA
-888 EPVPSPEGIGTGDEG
+888 EPSHNEGKI
-903 IDLSGLN
+903 IDLSGLD

-921 KNKNAVVQSLKD
+921 KNKNTAVQSLKN
-933 KVEKQLKRMVERN
+933 KVEKQLKRMIERN
-946 PLTVDYYKRY
+946 PMMIDYYKRY
-956 QQIIEEYNRGKDEVV
+956 QEIIEKYNRGKDEAV

-982 VNSYSAEEAHTK
+982 VNSYTVEEAETK
-994 REGLNDE
+994 REGLTDE
-1001 QKAIFDILRRGKS
+1001 QKAIFDILRQGKT
-1014 LDEKEKKEVKKI
+1014 LTEKEKNEIKKI
-1026 AIELIEELKKE
+1026 SVELLEELKKD
-1037 KLRIDQWAE
+1037 KLRVEQWAD
-1046 KSITAAAIYNYV
+1046 KSVTAAAVFNYV

-1064 FLPYPT
+1064 ALPYPT
-1070 YQTDDIDLRTNLVY
+1070 YQTDDIDLKTNLIY
-1084 EHLKNQYFGGG
+1084 EHLRQQYFGGG
-1095 ISIYGKF
+1095 MSIYGQY

>member
-1 MYEYSE
+1 MHEYSE
-7 DNLIEQTAIDLFFN
+7 NNLIEQTAIDLFYYK
-21 QLGWDTQ
+21 LGWETH
-28 LAYNKESFGEG
+28 LAFNKETFGEG
-39 STLGRLNKKEVVLKK
+39 GSLGRLNKKEALLKK
-54 IFFEK
+54 IFMEK

-68 DQAYNQAYEKLIEES
+68 GHIYHQAYQKLTEES
-83 ITKSLAEIN
+83 ATKSLAEIN
-92 FEKYQLLRNGIPVD
+92 HEKYLMLRNGIPVTLPSA
-106 FINEKGEQ
+106 NGEEQ
-114 VKNKTLKVFDFD
+114 GVRYLKVFDFD
-126 NADNNNFLAVRQL
+126 NAGNNNFLAVRQL
-139 WIQGNSNRERRPD
+139 WIQGKSARERRPD
-152 IIGFVNGIPLLF
+152 IIGFVNGVPLLF

-169 AHRKLENAYNDNFTD
+169 AHRKLENAYNENFTD
-184 YKDVIPKLFY
+184 YKDVIPHLFY
-194 YNAFVMLS
+194 YNAFVLLS
-202 NGIESRIGSVTGKY
+202 NGIESRIGSITGKY

-237 IIVGVCEKRRFLDM
+237 IIVGVCEKTRFLDL

-262 GKVVKLI
+262 GKAVKLI

-282 ENLKRKTES
+282 DNIKLKEELYRQ
-291 GKFELER
+291 GKISLE
-298 LEQIKKNLSPEEY
+298 EK
-311 QNQKSEIQNRKSQLG
+311 QKLG

-346 IHRKFTGSYTF
+346 IHHKLTGSHSF

-370 YGTFS
+370 YGAFS

-388 DSLKAGSGKHLKEL
+388 DSLKAGSGKHLKQL
-402 LSSEHRYLFTLIH
+402 LGAEHRYLFSLIH

-420 ELITERDNI
+420 EEITHRENI
-429 IVITD
+429 IVISD
-434 EAHRTQNGQ
+434 EAHRTQGGK

-504 YLGLKNPVINE
+504 YLGLKNPEINE
-515 QIRAVIDAESEDLD
+515 QIRAVLDAESEDLD

-544 PILTAKKRLDAIAKD
+544 PILTAKKRLRAIAKD

-577 LDKLTAVKMYDL
+577 LDKLTVVRMYDL
-589 ITVHWE
+589 ITEYWK
-595 KYVEQV
+595 KYVTQL
-601 EKEISKGK
+601 EKELSKLK
-609 YGDQELLEKSRE
+609 LGDQELLEKSRE

-632 VVSPEQNEIQKFQ
+632 VVSSEQNEIQKFH

-668 DENDPFRFVI
+668 DEDDPFRFVI
-678 VCAMWITGFDVPTLS
+678 VCAMWITGFDVPALS

-704 TLMQAIARANRISE
+704 TLMQAIARANRINE

-732 TALLDALAIYGSGGD
+732 TALLDALAIYGTGGN
-747 EGGSGGGEKP
+747 EGEKP
-757 EPPVKPKEELIKQL
+757 EAPVKPKEELIRQL
-771 EEALEATETFLQDEV
+771 EEALQATETFLQDEV
-786 KFDLQELINADGLHK
+786 NFDLQELIDAEDALYK
-801 LAAMEKAVN
+801 LLAMEKAVN

-823 VLAREVFNKYK
+823 VLAREVFKKYK

-843 QYAPRKNAIDVIYT
+843 QYAPRKNAIDVIYS
-857 AIEDNIE
+857 AIENNVE

-875 QNVVDGSIEILAA
+875 QHVVDESIENMLA
-888 EPVPSPEGIGTGDEG
+888 EPSHNEEKI

-910 FDLLEQYFLKT
+910 FELLERYFMKT
-921 KNKNAVVQSLKD
+921 TNKNAAVQSLKD
-933 KVEKQLKRMVERN
+933 KIENRLKRMVERN
-946 PLTVDYYKRY
+946 PLTIDYYKRY
-956 QQIIEEYNRGKDEVV
+956 QEIIDEYNRGKDEVV

-982 VNSYSAEEAHTK
+982 VNSYSKEEVDTK
-994 REGLNDE
+994 REGLTDE
-1001 QKAIFDILRRGKS
+1001 QKAIFDIIRHGKQLS
-1014 LDEKEKKEVKKI
+1014 EKEKIEIKSI
-1026 AIELIEELKKE
+1026 AIELLEELKKDKLKVVQWSE
-1037 KLRIDQWAE
+1037 KPTIV
-1046 KSITAAAIYNYV
+1046 AAVFTCISN
-1058 NKTLFE
+1058 TLHQS
-1064 FLPYPT
+1064 LPYPT
-1070 YQTDDIDLRTNLVY
+1070 YQNDDIDLRTNMVF
-1084 EHLKNQYFGGG
+1084 EHCKHQYFGGG
-1095 ISIYGKF
+1095 ESVYGQY

>member
-1 MYEYSE
+1 MTWEYSE

-21 QLGWDTQ
+21 QLGWDTL
-28 LAYNKESFGEG
+28 LAYNKEGFGEG

-54 IFFEK
+54 IFLEK
-59 LKQFNPNLP
+59 IKEFNSGLP
-68 DQAYNQAYEKLIEES
+68 QKAYEEAYEKLTEES

-92 FEKYQLLRNGIPVD
+92 YEKHQLLRNGIPVVLPPSPARRGD
-106 FINEKGEQ
+106 GGE
-114 VKNKTLKVFDFD
+114 VKTLKIFDFD

-139 WIQGNSNRERRPD
+139 WIQGKSNRERRPD

-194 YNAFVMLS
+194 YNAFVLLS
-202 NGIESRIGSVTGKY
+202 NGIESRIGSITGKY

-237 IIVGVCEKRRFLDM
+237 IIVGICEKNRFLDL

-262 GKVVKLI
+262 GSPLKLI

-282 ENLKRKTES
+282 ENIKHKEELYKL
-291 GKFELER
+291 GKISLE
-298 LEQIKKNLSPEEY
+298 EK
-311 QNQKSEIQNRKSQLG
+311 QKLG

-346 IHRKFTGSYTF
+346 IHHKFIGSYTF

-375 GVGAVPQVKAGAK
+375 GVGAVPRIKAGTK
-388 DSLKAGSGKHLKEL
+388 DSLKANSGKHLKGL

-420 ELITERDNI
+420 EEITRRDNI
-429 IVITD
+429 IVISD
-434 EAHRTQNGQ
+434 EAHRTQGGN

-466 KDDEITKRIFG
+466 KDDEITRRIFG

-504 YLGLKNPVINE
+504 YLGLKNPVIND
-515 QIRAVIDAESEDLD
+515 QIRAVIDAESEDLE

-544 PILTAKKRLDAIAKD
+544 PILTARKRLDAIAKD
-559 VVWHFCNR
+559 AVWHFCNR

-577 LDKLTAVKMYDL
+577 LDKLTAVRMYDL
-589 ITVHWE
+589 ITHYWK
-595 KYVEQV
+595 KYTEQL
-601 EKEISKGK
+601 EKEVAKVN

-632 VVSPEQNEIQKFQ
+632 VVSSEQNEIQKFQ
-645 KWDLDIEPHREK
+645 KWNLDIEPHREK

-678 VCAMWITGFDVPTLS
+678 VCAMWITGFDVPSLS

-747 EGGSGGGEKP
+747 EGGGGEKP
-757 EPPVKPKEELIKQL
+757 EPPVKPKEELIRELK
-771 EEALEATETFLQDEV
+771 EALEASETFLQDEV
-786 KFDLQELINADGLHK
+786 NFDLQELINAAGLHK

-823 VLAREVFNKYK
+823 ILAREVFRKFK
-834 ALQPDKVLN
+834 ALQPDKVLS
-843 QYAPRKNAIDVIYT
+843 QYASRKNAIDVIYT
-857 AIEDNIE
+857 AIKENVE
-864 SADVA
+864 SADVS
-869 EIMRKI
+869 EIMKKI
-875 QNVVDGSIEILAA
+875 QAVVDESIENRIA
-888 EPVPSPEGIGTGDEG
+888 EPLPSPEGRGAGGEG

-910 FDLLEQYFLKT
+910 FELLEQYFLKT
-921 KNKNAVVQSLKD
+921 KNKNTVVQSLKA
-933 KVEKQLKRMVERN
+933 KIEKQLKHMVERN

-956 QQIIEEYNRGKDEVV
+956 QEIIDEYNRGKDEVV

-982 VNSYSAEEAHTK
+982 VNSYSEEEADTK
-994 REGLNDE
+994 REGLTDE
-1001 QKAIFDILRRGKS
+1001 QKAIFDILRQGKK
-1014 LDEKEKKEVKKI
+1014 LEEKEKNEVKKI
-1026 AIELIEELKKE
+1026 SIKLLDELKKE
-1037 KLRIDQWAE
+1037 KLRVEQWAD
-1046 KSITAAAIYNYV
+1046 KSVTAAAVYNYV

-1064 FLPYPT
+1064 VLPYPT

-1084 EHLKNQYFGGG
+1084 EHLKHQYFGGG
-1095 ISIYGKF
+1095 MSIYGRY

>member
-7 DNLIEQTAIDLFFN
+7 DNLIEQTAIDLFFH
-21 QLGWDTQ
+21 QLGWDTL
-28 LAYNKESFGEG
+28 LAYNKEGFGEG

-68 DQAYNQAYEKLIEES
+68 EQAYKQAYEKLTEES

-106 FINEKGEQ
+106 FIDEKGEQ

-126 NADNNNFLAVRQL
+126 NAENNNFLAVRQL
-139 WIQGNSNRERRPD
+139 WIQGKSNRERRPD

-184 YKDVIPKLFY
+184 YKDVIPKLFH
-194 YNAFVMLS
+194 YNAFVLLS
-202 NGIESRIGSVTGKY
+202 NGIESRIGSITGKY

-237 IIVGVCEKRRFLDM
+237 IILGVCEKNRFLDL

-282 ENLKRKTES
+282 ENIQHKEQLYKL
-291 GKFELER
+291 GKITLE
-298 LEQIKKNLSPEEY
+298 EK
-311 QNQKSEIQNRKSQLG
+311 QKLG

-346 IHRKFTGSYTF
+346 IHHKFTGSYTF
-357 LIVTDRNELDTQI
+357 LVVTDRNELDTQI

-388 DSLKAGSGKHLKEL
+388 DSLKASSGKHLREL
-402 LSSEHRYLFTLIH
+402 LGSEHRYLFTLIH

-420 ELITERDNI
+420 EEITKRNNI
-429 IVITD
+429 IVISD
-434 EAHRTQNGQ
+434 EAHRTQGGQ

-504 YLGLKNPVINE
+504 YLGLKNPIINE
-515 QIRAVIDAESEDLD
+515 EIRAVIDAESEDLD

-544 PILTAKKRLDAIAKD
+544 PILTSKKRLDAIAKD
-559 VVWHFCNR
+559 AVWHFCNR
-567 GYKGKGMFIA
+567 GYKGKGMFVA
-577 LDKLTAVKMYDL
+577 LDKITAVKMYDL
-589 ITVHWE
+589 IIEHWK
-595 KYVEQV
+595 KYVEKL

-621 LQWIKE
+621 LKWIKE

-632 VVSPEQNEIQKFQ
+632 VVSSEQNEIQKFQ
-645 KWDLDIEPHREK
+645 KWDLDIEPHRDK

-732 TALLDALAIYGSGGD
+732 TALLDALAIYGSGGEESD
-747 EGGSGGGEKP
+747 GGENK
-757 EPPVKPKEELIKQL
+757 EPPVKPKEELICQL
-771 EEALEATETFLQDEV
+771 EEALEATEIFLKDEV
-786 KFDLQELINADGLHK
+786 NFDLLELINATGLQK

-823 VLAREVFNKYK
+823 VLAREMFKKYK

-857 AIEDNIE
+857 AIEDNVE

-869 EIMRKI
+869 DIMRKI
-875 QNVVDGSIEILAA
+875 QKVVDDSIENMVA
-888 EPVPSPEGIGTGDEG
+888 ESDYNEGKI
-903 IDLSGLN
+903 IDLSGLD

-921 KNKNAVVQSLKD
+921 KNKNEAVQALKD
-933 KVEKQLKRMVERN
+933 RVEKQLKRMVERN

-956 QQIIEEYNRGKDEVV
+956 QEIIEEYNRGKDEVV

-982 VNSYSAEEAHTK
+982 VNSYSEEQADAK
-994 REGLNDE
+994 REGLTDE
-1001 QKAIFDILRRGKS
+1001 QKAIFDILRQGKK
-1014 LDEKEKKEVKKI
+1014 LEEKDKNEIKKI
-1026 AIELIEELKKE
+1026 SIQLLEELKKD
-1037 KLRIDQWAE
+1037 KLKVEQWSD
-1046 KSITAAAIYNYV
+1046 KSVTAAAVFNTIS
-1058 NKTLFE
+1058 KTLFE
-1064 FLPYPT
+1064 TLPYPT
-1070 YQTDDIDLRTNLVY
+1070 YHTDDIDLKTNLVY
-1084 EHLKNQYFGGG
+1084 EHLKHQYFGGG
-1095 ISIYGKF
+1095 VSIYGHY